1 MWSWPADAA
10 SAGRVP
16 AKQTKGKPNLLE
28 TLWEQTI
35 KQTRRARTSW
45 RVPYQLYLAG
55 SPGEELSFR

>member
-1 MWSWPADAA
+1 M
-10 SAGRVP
+10 P

-55 SPGEELSFR
+55 SPDEELSFR

>member
-16 AKQTKGKPNLLE
+16 AKQTKGKPNLSE
-28 TLWEQTI
+28 KLWGQLI

-45 RVPYQLYLAG
+45 CVPYQLYLAG
-55 SPGEELSFR
+55 SPGVKLSFR